1 MIFQHITL
9 FLVSQATSKVIRKCL
24 INLWSTWHKCIIDT
38 TSIHCFLIYLIH
50 VLDIKCCHTG
60 YVKAMLSKNI
70 FISQGPFCTS
80 HLKFCTP
87 LANFRPVGSFAR
99 FAIFVIIDPL
109 FRTSLATSSRKF
121 AKHMAHCLP
130 DWLLRKGQLIAS
142 WANYPQIRHFC
153 LVRHF
158 VKFPTFQGASF
169 GIQLE
174 YFLKPMV
181 DFSRFTV
188 FVKFAIQ

>member
-121 AKHMAHCLP
+121 AKTYGTLFARLVTNEGATYCILGELSSNSSFLP
-130 DWLLRKGQLIAS
+130 CSPFR
-142 WANYPQIRHFC
+142 QIPHFPRR
-153 LVRHF
+153 LFWH
-158 VKFPTFQGASF
+158 PT
-169 GIQLE
+169 
-174 YFLKPMV
+174 
-181 DFSRFTV
+181 
-188 FVKFAIQ
+188 